1 MEPNHAPR
9 DALMVLLPIIAS
21 IIVVMLLIQGVKWL
35 LLFDADFTQPGG
47 HVK

>member
-21 IIVVMLLIQGVKWL
+21 IIVDMLLIQGVNGL
-35 LLFDADFTQPGG
+35 LLIYADFTQPG
-47 HVK
+47 